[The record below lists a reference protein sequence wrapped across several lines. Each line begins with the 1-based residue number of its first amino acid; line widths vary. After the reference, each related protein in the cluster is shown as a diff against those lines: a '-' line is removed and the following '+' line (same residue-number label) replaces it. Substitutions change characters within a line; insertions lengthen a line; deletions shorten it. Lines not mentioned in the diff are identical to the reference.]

1 MSNGSI
7 HVHKLTGCSPSPLAH
22 YLKAFGILH
31 LVSEQVDPIARGWW
45 RQDVFHLGT
54 RLDRDQLESF
64 FLNDYAPTPM
74 TAPWNGGSGFYPPD
88 NKSGIE
94 PIEQSVAERFAP
106 FREAIA
112 VARSVVGG
120 LDAKPDKGDAKNDVI
135 AGCRASLRGESQAW
149 IDAALVLDNEG
160 EPSFPALLGTG
171 GNDGRLDF
179 TTNQMQRLVSLFD
192 MEAPEAGPHLESVA
206 QLQTAMWGE
215 PTATLEGGAI
225 GQFFPGAAG
234 GPNGTSGFDGGVKV
248 NPWDYVLML
257 EGTIVFRSGLSRRCV
272 GDALPQAAA
281 PFAVR
286 SSGSGYGSAASADAG
301 ARGEQWMPLWT
312 QPSTLHEV
320 SALFREGRSG
330 IARRPAERATD
341 MARSIA
347 RMGVARGVD
356 SFARFG
362 YIERNGLANLAVPLG
377 RFDVRQ
383 RRHQDLLDE
392 VAPWL
397 NRLRR
402 LASAKNAPAT
412 FDRVHRACEEA
423 LIECTRR
430 DQPESF
436 LRMLETIG
444 AAEDQMLRSPKFAAE
459 NYAAPAPVLSPKWG
473 RLILDCEDSPA
484 LRLAIALVA
493 QYGPLQCNQTG
504 PLPTIRD
511 HWVPLAGRQFDKGES
526 GLNLGPNQCGTGLAL
541 ERALIAVVQR
551 RLLAHG
557 RGAAMKGDDYA
568 RFLPLRLIHH
578 RLGARLS
585 DIEAFLQ
592 RGVDDGRMLSLARGL
607 MSVRWPKP
615 PFDESDNDPSRDPLG
630 GLATFGVLRLALPT
644 GPVALSVTDQHAV
657 RINATVF
664 HRLRTGDLSR
674 AIDLATRQLSA
685 AGLRPRVRS
694 AIGSSDYARRLVA
707 AMAIGLSDQT
717 YARLARGLT
726 QPELPQTRRREM
738 EATATLD

>member
-1 MSNGSI
+1 MSKESI
-7 HVHKLTGCSPSPLAH
+7 HVHKLAGCSPSPLAH
-22 YLKAFGILH
+22 YLKALGILR
-31 LVSEQVDPIARGWW
+31 LVSEQVDSSARGWW
-45 RQDVFHLGT
+45 RHDVFHLGT
-54 RLDRDQLESF
+54 RLDRDELESF
-64 FLNDYAPTPM
+64 FLNDYSPTPM
-74 TAPWNGGSGFYPPD
+74 TAPWNGGSGFYPSD
-88 NKSGIE
+88 NKSGID

-112 VARSVVGG
+112 LARSVVGG
-120 LDAKPDKGDAKNDVI
+120 LDAKPDKGDAKNSVI
-135 AGCRASLRGESQAW
+135 ANCRSVLRGESQAW
-149 IDAALVLDNEG
+149 IEAAVVLDNEG

-192 MEAPEAGPHLESVA
+192 VQAPESGPHPESIPQLE
-206 QLQTAMWGE
+206 TAMWSDSS
-215 PTATLEGGAI
+215 ATLEGGAI

-257 EGTIVFRSGLSRRCV
+257 EGAIVFRSGLSRRCASE
-272 GDALPQAAA
+272 ALPQAAA

-320 SALFREGRSG
+320 NALFREGRSR
-330 IARRPAERATD
+330 IAHRSAERATD

-377 RFDVRQ
+377 RFEVRE
-383 RRHQDLLDE
+383 RKHQGLLDE

-397 NRLRR
+397 DRLRR
-402 LASAKNAPAT
+402 LAGAKNAPAT
-412 FDRVHRACEEA
+412 FDRVQRACEES
-423 LIECTRR
+423 LIECTQR
-430 DQPESF
+430 DEPRCF
-436 LRMLETIG
+436 LSLLETIG

-459 NYAAPAPVLSPKWG
+459 NFATPAPVLSPKWG
-473 RLILDCEDSPA
+473 ELILDCEDSA
-484 LRLAIALVA
+484 ELRLAIALVA
-493 QYGPLQCNQTG
+493 QYGPLHPNQTS
-504 PLPTIRD
+504 PIPTIRD

-526 GLNLGPNQCGTGLAL
+526 GLNLGPDQCGSGLDL

-551 RLLAHG
+551 RLLGFG
-557 RGAAMKGDDYA
+557 RGVAMKGDDHS
-568 RFLPLRLIHH
+568 RFLPLRLTHH

-585 DIEAFLQ
+585 DIESFLQ
-592 RGVDDGRMLSLARGL
+592 RRVDDGRLLSLARGL

-615 PFDESDNDPSRDPLG
+615 KSDESDKNSSRDPLG
-630 GLATFGVLRLALPT
+630 GLAAFGVLRLALST
-644 GPVALSVTDQHAV
+644 GPVVLSAIDHHTVK
-657 RINATVF
+657 INPTVF
-664 HRLRTGDLSR
+664 HRLRAGDLSR
-674 AIDLATRQLSA
+674 AIDLASRQLSA
-685 AGLRPRVRS
+685 AGLRPRVRI
-694 AIGSSDYARRLVA
+694 AVGSCEHAKRLAA
-707 AMAIGLSDQT
+707 AMAFGLNNQN

-726 QPELPQTRRREM
+726 QPELPQSRRREM
-738 EATATLD
+738 EADVVT

>member
-1 MSNGSI
+1 
-7 HVHKLTGCSPSPLAH
+7 
-22 YLKAFGILH
+22 LKALGILR
-31 LVSEQVDPIARGWW
+31 LVSEQVDPAARGWW
-45 RQDVFHLGT
+45 RHDVFLLGT
-54 RLDRDQLESF
+54 RLDRHELESF
-64 FLNDYAPTPM
+64 FLNDYSPTPM
-74 TAPWNGGSGFYPPD
+74 TAPWNGGSGFYPAD

-94 PIEQSVAERFAP
+94 PIEQSAAERFAP
-106 FREAIA
+106 FRNAIA
-112 VARSVVGG
+112 VARSVVDG
-120 LDAKPDKGDAKNDVI
+120 LDVKPDKGDAKNDVI
-135 AGCRASLRGESQAW
+135 ARCRAILRGHAQAW

-192 MEAPEAGPHLESVA
+192 MQAPDSGPHPESVP
-206 QLQTAMWGE
+206 QLEMAMWGE
-215 PTATLEGGAI
+215 STATLEGGAI

-257 EGTIVFRSGLSRRCV
+257 EGTIVFRSGLSRRCA

-301 ARGEQWMPLWT
+301 ARGEQWMPLWA
-312 QPSTLHEV
+312 QPSTLYEV
-320 SALFREGRSG
+320 NALFREGRSR

-377 RFDVRQ
+377 RFEVRQ
-383 RRHQDLLDE
+383 RKHQDLLDE

-397 NRLRR
+397 DRLRR
-402 LASAKNAPAT
+402 LAGAKNAPAT
-412 FDRVHRACEEA
+412 FDRVHRACEES
-423 LIECTRR
+423 LIECTQCDEPQR
-430 DQPESF
+430 F
-436 LRMLETIG
+436 LSLLETIG

-459 NYAAPAPVLSPKWG
+459 NFAVPAPVLSPRWG
-473 RLILDCEDSPA
+473 RLILDCEDRPE

-493 QYGPLQCNQTG
+493 QYGPLQSNQTS
-504 PLPTIRD
+504 PLATIRD
-511 HWVPLAGRQFDKGES
+511 HWVPLAGRQFDKAES
-526 GLNLGPNQCGTGLAL
+526 GLNLGPNQCSTGLDL
-541 ERALIAVVQR
+541 ERALVAVVQR
-551 RLLAHG
+551 RLLALG
-557 RGAAMKGDDYA
+557 RGAAMKGEDHS
-568 RFLPLRLIHH
+568 RFIPLRLTHH

-592 RGVDDGRMLSLARGL
+592 RRVDDGRLLSLARGL

-615 PFDESDNDPSRDPLG
+615 SFDESDNDPSRDPLG
-630 GLATFGVLRLALPT
+630 GLATFGVLRLALST
-644 GPVALSVTDQHAV
+644 APVAFSATDKYPV
-657 RINATVF
+657 RVNPIVF

-674 AIDLATRQLSA
+674 AIDLAARQLSA
-685 AGLRPRVRS
+685 AGLRPRVRI
-694 AIGSSDYARRLVA
+694 AIGSSEHAKRLAA
-707 AMAIGLSDQT
+707 AMAFGASDQT
-717 YARLARGLT
+717 HARLARGLT
-726 QPELPQTRRREM
+726 QPELPPSRRREM
-738 EATATLD
+738 EAGMMT